1 MTNSKE
7 SNCTRMVNELRLI
20 LMESEIPQKVLA
32 QKIDVP
38 LGTINGVLNYRHI
51 PRIDTVEK
59 LANGLIGDIVKK
71 CTNVDS
77 TQRYQDVGKI
87 IIDLNYQEM
96 KGRTFLDKILL
107 SLPGIRSGKPV
118 LTGLAI
124 IGYLAELFMAM
135 IFYLGTSPAWTSYV
149 KVTISLILWFVVPLF
164 CFHNPAILCFMIRL
178 LILPALY
185 GHQRSLPMRRSRS
198 AE

>member
-1 MTNSKE
+1 MLNV
-7 SNCTRMVNELRLI
+7 MVTGK
-20 LMESEIPQKVLA
+20 MPK
-32 QKIDVP
+32 
-38 LGTINGVLNYRHI
+38 
-51 PRIDTVEK
+51 EK

-135 IFYLGTSPAWTSYV
+135 IFYLGTSPAWSSYV

-164 CFHNPAILCFMIRL
+164 CFHNYLDIWNRFPGIRKLSKISQAIFFVFLGVVSVMVGFMLFSVR
-178 LILPALY
+178 
-185 GHQRSLPMRRSRS
+185 
-198 AE
+198 